1 MIRVLHAD
9 AVLIGDGTAIRD
21 GAVVVEG
28 TVVREVGPASSVV
41 AGASAERLSG
51 VLMPGLVNAHTHI
64 ELSGLRGKTPPGGG
78 FVPWL
83 TAMQSARAEELEE
96 ERDAAIDAAI
106 AGMYEAGVVGVGE
119 VTNTCVAARRLSRK
133 FVGTIWHEVFA
144 LDRERGL
151 DTVSKLED
159 PGVAMRWVPTPH
171 ALYSTHPDVIR
182 ALLDRAGDAPI
193 AIHLA
198 EHAAERAFLR
208 DGGGPLRSF
217 YASRNLPFA
226 AFPIPRTD
234 PSAAAR
240 ALGLLRR
247 DAALV
252 HLADARPDELDGVAE
267 SGATVV
273 LCPRSNLM
281 IETRLPPLLAL
292 RQHGVPIALGTDS
305 LASSPSLD
313 PLGEARALLDRNP
326 DVPASALIAAATSG
340 GARAI
345 GVSSIG
351 RIAPGMEPGVLHV
364 AGPLPSDMDPSAW
377 VLRWLS
383 LPRRLVVPVGG
394 VS

>member
-9 AVLIGDGTAIRD
+9 AVLIGDGTTIRD

-28 TVVREVGPASSVV
+28 SVVREVGPASAVIQ
-41 AGASAERLSG
+41 GARSERLSG
-51 VLMPGLVNAHTHI
+51 VLMPGLVNAHTHL

-83 TAMQSARAEELEE
+83 TALQSARVEELEE

-106 AGMYEAGVVGVGE
+106 AAMAEAGVVGVGE
-119 VTNTCVAARRLSRK
+119 VTNTCVAARRLSRS

-144 LDRERGL
+144 LDRARGL
-151 DTVSKLED
+151 ETVEKLED

-182 ALLDRAGDAPI
+182 ALLDRAGDAPVT
-193 AIHLA
+193 IHLA

-208 DGGGPLRSF
+208 DGGGPLRAF
-217 YASRNLPFA
+217 YASRSLPVE
-226 AFPIPRTD
+226 AFPIPGTD
-234 PSAAAR
+234 PISAAR
-240 ALGLLRR
+240 SLGLVRSG
-247 DAALV
+247 AALV
-252 HLADARPDELDGVAE
+252 HLADARPEELDGLAE
-267 SGATVV
+267 SGAVVV

-292 RQHGVPIALGTDS
+292 RQRGVPFALGTDS

-326 DVPASALIAAATSG
+326 DVPASALLAAATSG

-345 GVSSIG
+345 SVSSIG
-351 RIAPGMEPGVLHV
+351 RIATGMQPGVLHI
-364 AGPLPSDMDPSAW
+364 AGTLPSDVDPSAW
-377 VLRWLS
+377 VLRSLS

-394 VS
+394 LS